1 MPETSEWLGGLMKLL
16 RELIDGFPNTL
27 LQGDLNQ
34 KIAAVQYD
42 SRQAGPQS
50 LFVCIQ
56 GGRHDGHQFIREAAR
71 RGAVAFLV
79 EQDVRSAGQGPVPGT
94 IVQVGES
101 RRALSHVAT
110 RFYDFVSR
118 ELCLTGITGTNGKTT
133 VSYLAEAVLRA
144 GGHRVGVIGTVE
156 YRCGGVSREGD
167 RTTPEASDLHALLRW
182 MIAQGADAA
191 IMEVSSH
198 SLALHRVEG
207 CAFNVAVFTNL
218 TQDHLDFHGTMAD
231 YFSAKAQLFTMLQEK
246 EGTAVINLDD
256 PAGKQLREMM
266 TGPVVTYGLSAEGD
280 VTTAAPTCDLE
291 GIRAPLRT
299 PWGTGE
305 LRSPL
310 LGRHN
315 LYNCLAAVGVG
326 GALGV
331 SLGRVLEGLA
341 TVSHIPGR
349 LEPVECGQPFK
360 VVVDYAHTPDA
371 LAWVL
376 RALQELCA
384 GRLRVVFGCGGD
396 RDRKKRP
403 LMGEVAVQWADR
415 VFLTSDNPRSESPDA
430 ILDEVEAGVRK
441 VPAGGQRTARHV
453 DRREAIEAAL
463 REAEPNDII
472 LIAGKGHERTQTIGY
487 EVIPFDDRVVAY
499 EILGRLG
506 YRGERGD

>member
-1 MPETSEWLGGLMKLL
+1 MKPL

-27 LQGDLNQ
+27 LQGDLGQ
-34 KIAAVQYD
+34 EIAAIEYD
-42 SRQAGPQS
+42 SRHARPRS
-50 LFVCIQ
+50 LFVCVR
-56 GGRHDGHQFIREAAR
+56 GARHDGHEFIPEAAR

-79 EQDVRSAGQGPVPGT
+79 ERDVRGSVPGT
-94 IVQVGES
+94 ILQVPEA

-110 RFYDFVSR
+110 RFYDFASR

-133 VSYLAEAVLRA
+133 VSYLSEAVLRA

-156 YRCGGVSREGD
+156 YRCEGISREAE
-167 RTTPEASDLHALLRW
+167 RTTPEASDLQALLRW

-218 TQDHLDFHGTMAD
+218 TQDHLDFHGTMEE

-256 PAGKQLREMM
+256 PAGKRLRDMVHR
-266 TGPVVTYGLSAEGD
+266 PILTYGLSADAD
-280 VTTAAPTCDLE
+280 VTTAAPRYDLQ
-291 GIRAPLRT
+291 GIRASLHT

-326 GALGV
+326 GTLGV
-331 SLGRVLEGLA
+331 SLDRVVEGLA
-341 TVSHIPGR
+341 AVSHIPGR
-349 LEPVECGQPFK
+349 LEPVDCGQPFK

-376 RALQELCA
+376 RALRELCA
-384 GRLRVVFGCGGD
+384 GRLSLVFGCGGD

-403 LMGEVAVQWADR
+403 LMGEVAVQWADQA
-415 VFLTSDNPRSESPDA
+415 FLTSDNPRSEVPGA
-430 ILDEVEAGVRK
+430 ILDEVEAGVRR
-441 VPAGGQRTARHV
+441 VRGGMEKTARYV

-463 REAEPNDII
+463 HEAQPPDVV
-472 LIAGKGHERTQTIGY
+472 LIAGKGHERTQTIGH
-487 EVIPFDDRVVAY
+487 EVIPFDDRDVAR
-499 EILGRLG
+499 EILAQLG
-506 YRGERGD
+506 YNR